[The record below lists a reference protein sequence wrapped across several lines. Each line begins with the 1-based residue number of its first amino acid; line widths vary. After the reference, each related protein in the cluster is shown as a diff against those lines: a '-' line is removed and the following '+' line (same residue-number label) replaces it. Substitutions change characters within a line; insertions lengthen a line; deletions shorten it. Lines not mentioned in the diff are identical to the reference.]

1 MSTDIQ
7 VDQPAGGPQSPVTPE
22 VRDRADVRRQI
33 KLLVVLS
40 LTLLGELW
48 FKLSIDDPTVSH
60 LLKGARTK
68 DNPPVEFDG
77 SVISWTAVALTAI
90 ALVLAAFN
98 LYPRG
103 WRGVLIGV
111 VLGVAFYAAFM
122 MWAFADPTG
131 AFAPSI
137 LNPLP
142 GTIRIATA
150 LVFGALAGVICER
163 AGVVNIAIEGQ
174 FATGAFFG
182 SVFSSFAVASLG
194 GIPLFWCPIF
204 GLLGGIIA
212 GVGVAAMLAFFA
224 LRYHVDQVVVGV
236 VLVTFGYGIT
246 SFLLGQIP
254 GDKKD
259 TLNKPH
265 LLEAVSIPGLS
276 DIPYIGQPLFNQN
289 LLVYLAYVS
298 VPLLWFLLFQTKWGL
313 RVRAVGEHP
322 KAADTVGIDVNRVRW
337 QAVLLGGVFAG
348 LGGASFTLTT
358 GAFDEDVTA
367 GLGFI
372 ALAAVIMGRWHPVW
386 AAFAALAFGLL
397 RDLRDQLQ
405 LLGDKVPGD
414 LISALPYLATI
425 IAVAGFVGRVR
436 APAADGQPYTK
447 SD

>member
-1 MSTDIQ
+1 MSDVHTAPRPGVAPD
-7 VDQPAGGPQSPVTPE
+7 PQ
-22 VRDRADVRRQI
+22 VRDRADVRRQV
-33 KLLVVLS
+33 KLVVV
-40 LTLLGELW
+40 LLLALAAELW
-48 FKLSIDDPTVSH
+48 FKLDIDDPTVSH
-60 LLKGARTK
+60 LLKGARSQ
-68 DNPPVEFDG
+68 DNQPVTFDG
-77 SVISWTAVALTAI
+77 SLVSWLAVALTAV
-90 ALVLAAFN
+90 ALVLALLNRF
-98 LYPRG
+98 PRG
-103 WRGVLIGV
+103 WLGVVLGV
-111 VLGVAFYAAFM
+111 VLGVAFYAAFL

-150 LVFGALAGVICER
+150 LVFGALAGVLCER

-174 FATGAFFG
+174 FATGAFLG
-182 SVFSSFAVASLG
+182 SVFSSLAVASLG
-194 GIPLFWCPIF
+194 GIPLFWCPVF
-204 GLLGGIIA
+204 GLVGGILA
-212 GVGVAAMLAFFA
+212 GVGMAAMLAFFA

-246 SFLLGQIP
+246 TFLLGQIP
-254 GDKKD
+254 ADKKD
-259 TLNKPH
+259 ELNNPH
-265 LLEAVSIPGLS
+265 LLEAVEIPVLA
-276 DIPYIGQPLFNQN
+276 DIPYIGQALFAQT

-298 VPLLWFLLFQTKWGL
+298 VPALWFLLFQTRWGL

-358 GAFDEDVTA
+358 GAFDQDVTA

-386 AAFAALAFGLL
+386 AALAALAFGLL
-397 RDLRDQLQ
+397 RDLRDQLG

-414 LISALPYLATI
+414 LISMLPYLATI

-436 APAADGQPYTK
+436 PPAADGQPYVK